1 MQNLEWYLADLKST
15 GKNTIETVEKSL
27 TDMFIRL
34 IRIYPCL
41 ICQGAYFVFYSE
53 LNRDFNKGV
62 TLQNRGERV
71 TTVAPSCSE
80 RSAAC

>member
-1 MQNLEWYLADLKST
+1 MAD
-15 GKNTIETVEKSL
+15 
-27 TDMFIRL
+27 MYYFI
-34 IRIYPCL
+34 CQG
-41 ICQGAYFVFYSE
+41 QGAYFVFYSE
-53 LNRDFNKGV
+53 LYRDFNKGV